1 MKKVAAIFIVLISI
15 NMLCTAQ
22 TLKTSVEKS
31 DDIVKQGL
39 NKTNSALLTASTIA
53 ADRSKPEIK
62 PVIEIKSNG
71 IDSFIVTKS
80 DAIDKVQND
89 KQKNSTQKDEIR
101 DLRIQRIN
109 KAILYLAQIFNY
121 L

>member
-1 MKKVAAIFIVLISI
+1 MKKAVAILIVLISI
-15 NMLCTAQ
+15 NMLCMAQ
-22 TLKTSVEKS
+22 TFKTSLGKS
-31 DDIVKQGL
+31 DDKVKTDLSKTPTALITTTAIV
-39 NKTNSALLTASTIA
+39 

-62 PVIEIKSNG
+62 PVIEINSNG
-71 IDSFIVTKS
+71 TDSFIVTKS

-109 KAILYLAQIFNY
+109 KAILHLAQIFNY